1 MGLIE
6 LRLYHAPD
14 ENDNIS
20 LALRFEEDG
29 LSYFDREGNLVFKAA
44 YSSIN
49 EIRLERYDFN
59 LRIDIYAF
67 EANIE
72 LIDLELLDDMFD
84 RLSAFLEAHASDKC
98 HFDDCY

>member
-1 MGLIE
+1 ME

-14 ENDNIS
+14 ENDNVS
-20 LALRFEEDG
+20 LALQFEEDR

-59 LRIDIYAF
+59 LRIDIQVF

-72 LIDLELLDDMFD
+72 LTYLEFLDDMLD
-84 RLSAFLEAHASDKC
+84 RIAEFLESHASDRC

>member
-1 MGLIE
+1 ME

-14 ENDNIS
+14 ENDNVS
-20 LALRFEEDG
+20 LALQFEEDG
-29 LSYFDREGNLVFKAA
+29 LSYFDRDGSLIFKSA

-49 EIRLERYDFN
+49 KIHLERYDFN

-72 LIDLELLDDMFD
+72 LIDLEYTTDMFD
-84 RLSAFLEAHASDKC
+84 RIATFLEEYASDKC
-98 HFDDCY
+98 QFQDCY

>member
-1 MGLIE
+1 ME

-14 ENDNIS
+14 ENDNVS
-20 LALRFEEDG
+20 LALQFEEDR
-29 LSYFDREGNLVFKAA
+29 LSYFDLEGNLVFKAE
-44 YSSIN
+44 YSTIN

-72 LIDLELLDDMFD
+72 LIDLEYTNDMFN
-84 RLSAFLEAHASDKC
+84 RISAFLEAHASDKC

>member
-1 MGLIE
+1 ME

-14 ENDNIS
+14 ENGNVS
-20 LALRFEEDG
+20 LALQFEEDG
-29 LSYFDREGNLVFKAA
+29 LSYFDRDGSLVFKAD

-49 EIRLERYDFN
+49 KIRLERYDFN

-72 LIDLELLDDMFD
+72 LIDLEYTNDMFD
-84 RLSAFLEAHASDKC
+84 RIAAFLESHASDKC
-98 HFDDCY
+98 LFDDCY

>member
-1 MGLIE
+1 ME

-14 ENDNIS
+14 ENDNVS

-29 LSYFDREGNLVFKAA
+29 LSYFDRDGSLIFKAN

-49 EIRLERYDFN
+49 KIRLERYDFN
-59 LRIDIYAF
+59 LRIDIQVF

-72 LIDLELLDDMFD
+72 LIDFEYTNDMFD
-84 RLSAFLEAHASDKC
+84 RIAAFLEAHASDKC
-98 HFDDCY
+98 QFQDCY

>member
-1 MGLIE
+1 ME
-6 LRLYHAPD
+6 LRLYHQQD
-14 ENDNIS
+14 ESGHIS
-20 LALRFEEDG
+20 LALQFEEEG
-29 LSYFDREGNLVFKAA
+29 LSYFDRDGSLVFKAE

-72 LIDLELLDDMFD
+72 LIDLEFADDTID
-84 RLSAFLEAHASDKC
+84 RIAVFLEAYASDKC
-98 HFDDCY
+98 PFDDCY